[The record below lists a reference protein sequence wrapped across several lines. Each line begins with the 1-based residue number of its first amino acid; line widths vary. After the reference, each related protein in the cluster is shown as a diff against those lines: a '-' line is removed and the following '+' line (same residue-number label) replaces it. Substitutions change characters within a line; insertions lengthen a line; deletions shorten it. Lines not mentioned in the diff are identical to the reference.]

1 MKQIKYE
8 KDRSRQQ
15 KIDDQQDAIKILDL
29 LQKVKD
35 FEYDKAKSVFT
46 ARLSSPYVYD
56 ELIKLFSK
64 ESCIKGEEESAT
76 LPGEND
82 VETAAANGDEIE
94 HNKKMMYLIKNC
106 VVFLNPNM
114 CINFQLVINENN
126 ECQINIIQCYAFLAM
141 MGYKIRGGYPEL
153 SDNSIYISEKT
164 ALGTIYP
171 IVFKSENDYSRCHN
185 QYAKDVMK
193 FVKFDLFVREL
204 STKFEV
210 GSSRVRTDK

>member
-1 MKQIKYE
+1 MEQTNHGKN
-8 KDRSRQQ
+8 RSRQQ
-15 KIDDQQDAIKILDL
+15 RINDQQDTVKILDL

-35 FEYDKAKSVFT
+35 FEYNKVKSEFT
-46 ARLSSPYVYD
+46 AKLNSSYVYD
-56 ELIKLFSK
+56 VLVKLFSK

-82 VETAAANGDEIE
+82 VEMTFGYEIK
-94 HNKKMMYLIKNC
+94 HNRGMKYLIKNC

-114 CINFQLVINENN
+114 CLNFQLVTNENN

-141 MGYKIRGGYPEL
+141 DGYKIKGAYPEFR
-153 SDNSIYISEKT
+153 DNSICISEKT

-185 QYAKDVMK
+185 KYAKDVMK
-193 FVKFDLFVREL
+193 FVNFDLFVREL